1 MEGRNALALFAVIC
15 LLAAALLYRQ
25 ALSEAVGSFFSPRPG
40 ATVDP
45 APSEE
50 AAGAPAAVPL
60 RPPASETGAA
70 PPAPTVEA
78 KVPAPAAE
86 PTAAPQAVASLTEYL
101 KRTDRRAS
109 RQAALAEVMG
119 AWGTALE
126 PKPYLDAVDDDP
138 TFFNLSAKAAGF
150 LVQRIEADLE
160 FLRRLDMPAILEFR
174 SAGRLSY
181 VYLGLTGR
189 AGSRYRLNTGTGDP
203 AIEADAGELSR
214 NWNGVAYLPWKNFL
228 SLSGTIPGNAPADSV
243 LALKMLLRDLGH
255 TGIPLSKDY
264 DGTTQQTVERIQTKY
279 GVPVDGVVGNLTK
292 IILYREGK
300 SFDIPRLVSN

>member
-1 MEGRNALALFAVIC
+1 
-15 LLAAALLYRQ
+15 
-25 ALSEAVGSFFSPRPG
+25 
-40 ATVDP
+40 
-45 APSEE
+45 
-50 AAGAPAAVPL
+50 
-60 RPPASETGAA
+60 
-70 PPAPTVEA
+70 VEA
-78 KVPAPAAE
+78 KVPAPGAE
-86 PTAAPQAVASLTEYL
+86 PTAAPQAAASLTEYL
-101 KRTDRRAS
+101 KRADGRAS

-119 AWGTALE
+119 AWGAALD

-160 FLRRLDMPAILEFR
+160 FLRRLDMPVILEFR
-174 SAGRLSY
+174 SAGRLPH
-181 VYLGLTGR
+181 VYLGLTAR
-189 AGSRYRLNTGTGDP
+189 AGSRYRLNTGTGAP
-203 AIEADAGELSR
+203 AVEADAGELSR
-214 NWNGVAYLPWKNFL
+214 NWNGIAYLPWRNFL

-264 DGTTQQTVERIQTKY
+264 DGTTQQTVERIQAKY

-300 SFDIPRLVSN
+300 SFDIPRLVTN